1 MAGTGG
7 LDQTA
12 VFQEGGK
19 AGWAGIDLRAGIRDN
34 RLGGGIDRRRALY
47 AHGGGGE
54 GGGIF
59 ALRRPRP
66 YSRHCGEAVAG
77 YATPTIILYPCR
89 HQLEHHRRIATRY
102 AAS

>member
-1 MAGTGG
+1 MLSFWEAVVAGTGG

-47 AHGGGGE
+47 AHSGGGE

-59 ALRRPRP
+59 ALRRWTAPLKLD
-66 YSRHCGEAVAG
+66 G
-77 YATPTIILYPCR
+77 L
-89 HQLEHHRRIATRY
+89 
-102 AAS
+102 